1 MTKTNAYRSIA
12 VGVAVATTFAL
23 AGCSSSEGTPSGEA
37 ESQALSIEIEG
48 VGTIETD
55 PELQALVPQ
64 EILDAGS
71 VTVATNA
78 PFAPY
83 EMFESETSETLIGLE
98 PDLGHAVGA
107 LLGVEFEFQQ
117 QPFDGLI
124 PGVQAG
130 KYDVVMATFFDT
142 AEREAVVDMVNYS
155 ASGSGLLVA
164 KGNPEGY
171 ETSADLCGASVAVQP
186 GSAQVDIVAG
196 FSEECVAAGEAEVT
210 ARAYPLYSDELL
222 ALSTGQVTAIVGDI
236 PAMSYSLTQ
245 EENAAKFE
253 LVLEP
258 GLPNGYES
266 APVGIA
272 VSKSSGLTEAVAAAV
287 TTLMEDGSYAKIL
300 EKWGVSDIAIDSVS
314 VNAASE

>member
-164 KGNPEGY
+164 TGNPEGY

-196 FSEECVAAGEAEVT
+196 FSEECVAAGEADLAGVAQHFLHLIPDYVDALGEEVGLG
-210 ARAYPLYSDELL
+210 AHDFLRLVDAERDEEEAWLVVVDALFIDNGQLPCRKVEPAVQLVEHHRAGCAGAQDQQLFHTRYLL
-222 ALSTGQVTAIVGDI
+222 KRRPICRETVTGQN
-236 PAMSYSLTQ
+236 S
-245 EENAAKFE
+245 
-253 LVLEP
+253 
-258 GLPNGYES
+258 
-266 APVGIA
+266 
-272 VSKSSGLTEAVAAAV
+272 
-287 TTLMEDGSYAKIL
+287 
-300 EKWGVSDIAIDSVS
+300 
-314 VNAASE
+314 